1 MKNSHAVALRVCWPN
16 AGLCTAA
23 PLPWRIPPFLMYS
36 FVHASVVRLRAPPTP
51 HTQCACAFSGGSCIS
66 AHCSSPL
73 FFASRCAHR
82 LLSLGIQ
89 NIHIGPAAPAFVTPG
104 ILKVL
109 QDKYKLQYIDS
120 ENYEA
125 DLQKM
130 LQGM

>member
-1 MKNSHAVALRVCWPN
+1 MRSRCVCAGQTLGCARLHHCLGAFLHSSCTHSFTLQSFVYARPQPHTPSVHALFLAVA
-16 AGLCTAA
+16 
-23 PLPWRIPPFLMYS
+23 
-36 FVHASVVRLRAPPTP
+36 ASVLN
-51 HTQCACAFSGGSCIS
+51 
-66 AHCSSPL
+66 CSSPL